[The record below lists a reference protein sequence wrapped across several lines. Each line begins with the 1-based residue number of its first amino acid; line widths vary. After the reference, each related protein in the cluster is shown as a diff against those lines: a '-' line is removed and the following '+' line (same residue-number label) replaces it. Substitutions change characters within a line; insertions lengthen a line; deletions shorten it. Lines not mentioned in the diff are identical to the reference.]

1 MKVHQVIQG
10 GTGRKKGLKVLFTS
24 DKKNFGTGAQCSV
37 DCIDPTPSPT
47 SCQRSKSKLA
57 ITDPELEKCKWK
69 APVSKTPLLFQ
80 CYYLKVVKK

>member
-10 GTGRKKGLKVLFTS
+10 WKGRKKGLKVLFTS
-24 DKKNFGTGAQCSV
+24 DKKNFGRGAQCTV

-57 ITDPELEKCKWK
+57 ITDPELENCKYNEL
-69 APVSKTPLLFQ
+69 SPLDPPQ
-80 CYYLKVVKK
+80 

>member
-10 GTGRKKGLKVLFTS
+10 WKGRKKGLKVLFTS

-37 DCIDPTPSPT
+37 DCIDPSPSPTTTTTTT

-69 APVSKTPLLFQ
+69 APYS
-80 CYYLKVVKK
+80 